1 MGSRKIDRAK
11 YGPSAVEVF
20 LGAVLSLLL
29 GLAFALAYLV
39 VKPVQIAKSSAKDSV
54 AGQTTFVRGTR
65 DGDRGKQWLRKKQ
78 LFTEGNSVAVN
89 EDELNAWI
97 TAGTEPEPTKP
108 DAPKKLTQAVP
119 PSPIGALSFGTPNF
133 RVRNGALQ
141 IGSEGMLNL
150 ELVGLKRPL
159 VMRAT
164 GQFVKRD
171 DGFTFV
177 PDQFYL
183 GCCPLHRLPGVAA
196 LVLDRLLE
204 KAKIPED
211 IAAAWKKLAD
221 VSIDENTLL
230 LTMRTAKD

>member
-29 GLAFALAYLV
+29 GLTFALAYLV

-97 TAGTEPEPTKP
+97 TAGTEPEPPKP
-108 DAPKKLTQAVP
+108 GASKKLTQAVP

-133 RVRNGALQ
+133 RVRDGALQ
-141 IGSEGMLNL
+141 IGSEGTLTL
-150 ELVGLKRPL
+150 DLVGLKRPL
-159 VMRAT
+159 IMRAT
-164 GQFVKRD
+164 GQFVKKD

-204 KAKIPED
+204 KVKIPED

-230 LTMRTAKD
+230 LTMRPAKD

>member
-78 LFTEGNSVAVN
+78 LLTEGNSVAVN

-108 DAPKKLTQAVP
+108 GTSKKLTQAVP
-119 PSPIGALSFGTPNF
+119 PSPVGALSFGTPNF

-141 IGSEGMLNL
+141 IGSEGTLNL

-204 KAKIPED
+204 NAKIPED

>member
-1 MGSRKIDRAK
+1 MASRKIDRAK
-11 YGPSAVEVF
+11 YGPSTTEVF
-20 LGAVLSLLL
+20 LGAMLSILL
-29 GLAFALAYLV
+29 GLIFALAYLV
-39 VKPVQIAKSSAKDSV
+39 AKPVQIAKSSAKEPV

-65 DGDRGKQWLRKKQ
+65 DDDRGKQWLRKKQ
-78 LFTEGNSVAVN
+78 LFTEGKSVAVN

-97 TAGTEPEPTKP
+97 TAGTEPEPP
-108 DAPKKLTQAVP
+108 QPGGPKKLMQAVP
-119 PSPIGALSFGTPNF
+119 PPPVGALSFGTPNF

-141 IGSEGMLNL
+141 IGSEGTLNL
-150 ELVGLKRPL
+150 DLVDLKRPL

-164 GQFVKRD
+164 GRFVKRD

-204 KAKIPED
+204 NAKIPED

-221 VSIDENTLL
+221 VSIDENTLV

>member
-1 MGSRKIDRAK
+1 M
-11 YGPSAVEVF
+11 VEVF

-29 GLAFALAYLV
+29 GGMCALAYLI
-39 VKPVQIAKSSAKDSV
+39 VKPVQIPKPSV
-54 AGQTTFVRGTR
+54 KEQMPGPTTYIRGTR
-65 DGDRGKQWLRKKQ
+65 DDDRGKQWLRKKQ

-97 TAGTEPEPTKP
+97 TAGTEPEPP
-108 DAPKKLTQAVP
+108 QPGGPKKLTQAVP
-119 PSPIGALSFGTPNF
+119 PSPVGALSFGTPNF

-141 IGSEGMLNL
+141 IGSEGTLNL
-150 ELVGLKRPL
+150 DLVDLKRPL

-164 GQFVKRD
+164 GRFVKRD

-204 KAKIPED
+204 NAKIPED
-211 IAAAWKKLAD
+211 IAAAWKKLAFP
-221 VSIDENTLL
+221 S
-230 LTMRTAKD
+230 MRTRWC